1 MTSKMGMSSTKG
13 LVLLF
18 LVIGRHDAVAVAVDL
33 LNVVDGVV
41 FSFQGQ
47 GGGVQ
52 ILRRIGTKYQK

>member
-41 FSFQGQ
+41 LTVQGQ
-47 GGGVQ
+47 GGLVQ